1 MSMTEEARG
10 RGMAFP
16 LDTDRDDD
24 APAPDVALR
33 PTGPIVPAGNVASR
47 ALFVVV
53 AIMAF
58 LACMTIGAVVM
69 IAGAASQ
76 WSSDIGSEITVQVR
90 PGPDTD
96 AAVSAALQVVR
107 ETEGIASA
115 RALGDEEIS
124 ALLEPWLGGSVD
136 FEELPVPR
144 LVVAT
149 IDRENPPNLAELRRR
164 LSVASP
170 SATLDDHD
178 LWQSRLKVMADTLVV
193 GGLTVVALVLVATV
207 LSVVFATKGAMGS
220 NRDIVEVLHLVGAK
234 EGFIARQFE
243 GHFLRLGVKGGVVGG
258 LVALACFAGLRWVEA
273 EFRATPAG
281 DQVEAMFG
289 TFGFGWDAF
298 LAIVFTVILVALLT
312 ALTSRL
318 AVFSFLKVFD

>member
-1 MSMTEEARG
+1 MALSLDIERDEADY
-10 RGMAFP
+10 ASE
-16 LDTDRDDD
+16 
-24 APAPDVALR
+24 ANLR
-33 PTGPIVPAGNVASR
+33 PMGPIVPAGNVSSH

-58 LACMTIGAVVM
+58 LACITVGAVVM
-69 IAGAASQ
+69 IAGAAAQ
-76 WSSDIGSEITVQVR
+76 WSSDVGSEITVQIR
-90 PGPDTD
+90 PTD
-96 AAVSAALQVVR
+96 RTDDAVAAALDVVSR
-107 ETEGIASA
+107 TPGILSA
-115 RALGDEEIS
+115 RAMSQGEIS
-124 ALLEPWLGGSVD
+124 ELLEPWLGGSVD

-149 IDRENPPNLAELRRR
+149 IDRTNPPDVAALRGKLAE
-164 LSVASP
+164 AAP

-193 GGLTVVALVLVATV
+193 GGLATVGLVLVATV
-207 LSVVFATKGAMGS
+207 LSVVFATKGAMAT

-243 GHFLRLGVKGGVVGG
+243 RHFLRLGIKGGLAGG
-258 LVALACFAGLRWVEA
+258 ALALACFGGLRWLRS
-273 EFRATPAG
+273 EFSATPAG
-281 DQVEAMFG
+281 DQIDAMFG
-289 TFGFGWDAF
+289 AFGFGWDAV
-298 LAIVFTVILVALLT
+298 LAIGFTVLLVAILT